1 MDKAFDIL
9 AEQFRPMLQAY
20 ARTLTDG
27 DEHVAEDLVQET
39 LLAAHG
45 SLDTFRKGEN
55 FGKWLR
61 GILRNR
67 ALGSRRTALRRP
79 LIVDS
84 RIVEGMEEVYT
95 LLDPPHA
102 DAVEWRE
109 RLELMRDCIGRLSE
123 PLRLAVLEVY
133 AQGLSLKQAAE
144 RLSASSLT
152 VGKRLS
158 RARDLIRECVQKR
171 MGEQA

>member
-1 MDKAFDIL
+1 
-9 AEQFRPMLQAY
+9 
-20 ARTLTDG
+20 
-27 DEHVAEDLVQET
+27 
-39 LLAAHG
+39 
-45 SLDTFRKGEN
+45 
-55 FGKWLR
+55 
-61 GILRNR
+61 
-67 ALGSRRTALRRP
+67 
-79 LIVDS
+79 
-84 RIVEGMEEVYT
+84 
-95 LLDPPHA
+95 
-102 DAVEWRE
+102 
-109 RLELMRDCIGRLSE
+109 MRDCIGRLSE